1 MTTNNST
8 REPNKARRVTYV
20 FTDRWVNALTYAISG
35 AVTYAVAAVITAIT
49 IVLVVLG
56 GLWLAY
62 TYLPLNV
69 FILIAAVLVADILL
83 GFAARIYMK
92 RR

>member
-1 MTTNNST
+1 MTTNRT
-8 REPNKARRVTYV
+8 TPETKKARKYSYS
-20 FTDRWVNALTYAISG
+20 FTDRWVSAFIYAMSG
-35 AVTYAVAAVITAIT
+35 AITSALAAAITAIT

-69 FILIAAVLVADILL
+69 FILIAAVLAADILL
-83 GFAARIYMK
+83 GFAARIYV
-92 RR
+92 RRR